1 MAGEFDDGVLRVR
14 RVLGE
19 AGVGYA
25 GAWARLSGGN
35 GEDAFCGSSGH
46 GGAARGR
53 RWPRGFSPW
62 RRRARVSVE
71 IGEGAR
77 EGGSGGGE
85 WTRRVPG
92 VSPDASRRRGRAR
105 GEGSVVG
112 VLNQLGGI
120 PPSSLE
126 ARGEED
132 DRGGAAGPAGGP
144 RPGRQVGFF

>member
-1 MAGEFDDGVLRVR
+1 MLDAWDNSDGLLDVVGCVCSASRSGGSSVGDG
-14 RVLGE
+14 LGE
-19 AGVGYA
+19 RGG
-25 GAWARLSGGN
+25 GRDSGG
-35 GEDAFCGSSGH
+35 
-46 GGAARGR
+46 R
-53 RWPRGFSPW
+53 
-62 RRRARVSVE
+62 
-71 IGEGAR
+71 
-77 EGGSGGGE
+77 E

-105 GEGSVVG
+105 GEDSVVG

-132 DRGGAAGPAGGP
+132 DRGGATGPAGGP